1 MTYKK
6 FYFGKLDAQILKD
19 IDAEHKTKMK
29 QLIEEV
35 NRGSWTDKQK
45 KSKKAAFF
53 PI

>member
-29 QLIEEV
+29 QLIKEI
-35 NRGSWTDKQK
+35 NQGS
-45 KSKKAAFF
+45 
-53 PI
+53 